1 MAGSG
6 NNVKP
11 GQTVPASGL
20 YQIIGPRGGETGKER
35 TMARGET
42 APPTP
47 RPGESYRIAERAR
60 NKSGQ
65 GR

>member
-1 MAGSG
+1 MAGSSKR
-6 NNVKP
+6 VRP
-11 GQTVPASGL
+11 GERVPASGL

-47 RPGESYRIAERAR
+47 KPGESYRIAERAK
-60 NKSGQ
+60 NKSGR
-65 GR
+65 G